1 MAKRVAIIGA
11 GASGL
16 TAIKCCLDEGLQP
29 TCFERNEDIGGLW
42 RFQEHVTEGHSSI
55 YKSLTTNSS
64 KELMSF
70 SDFPFPEEY
79 SNYVHH
85 SKMMEYFRMYAK
97 QFDLIKYIH
106 FKAQVCHLRKHTDFP
121 ITGQWEIVTEM
132 NQRQESAVFDAVLL
146 CTGLHAQPYFP
157 LNSFLGVEKFK
168 GEIIHSSAYKNP
180 EKYQDQQILIIGM
193 GNSGIEIAIDLS
205 HITKQVFLSTRT
217 GAWVI
222 NRVSDGGYP
231 FDVVHFTHFK
241 NLLFHK
247 LPVALINQWG
257 EKKLNMKFNHENY
270 GVKPQHRFLSKSPI
284 MGDDLPNA
292 IIAGR
297 VLMKPHVKKFTE
309 RGVIFEDGSTEE
321 NIDVVIFATGY
332 KFSFPYTQDTIL
344 RTQTNQL
351 SLYKYVFP
359 PHLEKHTLAVI
370 GFIKPIGAT
379 MPISELQVRWATRI
393 FKGLSKLP
401 SENDMMT
408 DIVKKTKYN
417 EKWYTASHINSLI
430 VQYIDYM
437 DELASIL
444 GVKPKVLSLLLT
456 DPKLAWEVYFGPCS
470 ATQFRLTGP
479 GKWEGARN
487 TILTQRERIIKPTKT
502 RPLQSSTNTKV
513 TLVSSFFIKA
523 LICLGLLTIVLT
535 YL

>member
-29 TCFERNEDIGGLW
+29 TCFERSEDIGGLW

-70 SDFPFPEEY
+70 SDFPIPEEY
-79 SNYVHH
+79 PNYVHH

-106 FKAQVCHLRKHTDFP
+106 FKAQVCHLRKCTDFP
-121 ITGQWEIVTEM
+121 ISGQWEIVTEK
-132 NQRQESAVFDAVLL
+132 NGKQETAIFDAVLL
-146 CTGLHAQPYFP
+146 CTGLYMQPYFP
-157 LNSFLGVEKFK
+157 LDSFLGVEKFK
-168 GEIIHSSAYKNP
+168 GKIIHSSAYKNP
-180 EKYQDQQILIIGM
+180 EKYQDQRILIIGV

-205 HITKQVFLSTRT
+205 HNTKQVFLSTRT
-217 GAWVI
+217 GAWVV
-222 NRVSDGGYP
+222 NRVSNDGYP
-231 FDVVHFTHFK
+231 LDVVYFTRFK

-257 EKKLNMKFNHENY
+257 ERKLNMKFNHENY

-292 IIAGR
+292 IITGR
-297 VLMKPHVKKFTE
+297 VLMKPNVKKFTE
-309 RGVIFEDGSTEE
+309 KGVIFEDGSTEE

-332 KFSFPYTQDTIL
+332 NFSFPYTQDSIL
-344 RTQTNQL
+344 GTQTNKL

-370 GFIKPIGAT
+370 GLIKPMGAT

-393 FKGLSKLP
+393 FKGLNKLP
-401 SENDMMT
+401 SGNDMMT
-408 DIVKKTKYN
+408 DIVKKIQYN
-417 EKWYTASHINSLI
+417 EKRYTAIPINSLI

-444 GVKPKVLSLLLT
+444 GVKPKLLSLLLT
-456 DPKLAWEVYFGPCS
+456 DPKLAWEVYFGPYS

-513 TLVSSFFIKA
+513 TLVPSFFIKA
-523 LICLGLLTIVLT
+523 LVCLGLLAIVLT